1 MWNIS
6 SANPS
11 IPEAAIYSC
20 GGIAPPSV
28 PAAPRANQGEKA
40 PSTASQVTGSVGH
53 GVGGLIRHISVNG
66 SSIMWSAEETLPG
79 DVPGIPVG
87 MVYMF
92 DPANLT
98 TLAIKVMHLTT
109 LSTYQPLL

>member
-28 PAAPRANQGEKA
+28 PAAPRANQGDKA
-40 PSTASQVTGSVGH
+40 PSTAAQVPGSVGF
-53 GVGGLIRHISVNG
+53 GVGGLIRHICVNG
-66 SSIMWSAEETLPG
+66 SSIMWSAEETLAG
-79 DVPGIPVG
+79 EVPGIPIG

-98 TLAIKVMHLTT
+98 TLAIKVTLITNNLT
-109 LSTYQPLL
+109 LTY